1 MNDKLLKTFDG
12 YLDRLVKAENR
23 VYDLKENQS
32 SATIK
37 VAKSVLESSGRSL
50 RSVALK
56 MGISAPY
63 LCDLLSGKR
72 AWSRPLIL
80 RFSKAAT
87 PESK

>member
-1 MNDKLLKTFDG
+1 MNDKLLKTFTG
-12 YLDRLVKAENR
+12 YLPRLTRVENELLE
-23 VYDLKENQS
+23 LKERQS